1 MRRRVGREK
10 YIELLTGRSGVVR
23 GSQADGQP
31 GEVGCGVVSGRAE
44 IEREVYTVRA
54 DSSKVIRISYS

>member
-1 MRRRVGREK
+1 MGRRVGREK
-10 YIELLTGRSGVVR
+10 YIELLTGWSGGGG

-44 IEREVYTVRA
+44 MEREVYTVRG
-54 DSSKVIRISYS
+54 DKS